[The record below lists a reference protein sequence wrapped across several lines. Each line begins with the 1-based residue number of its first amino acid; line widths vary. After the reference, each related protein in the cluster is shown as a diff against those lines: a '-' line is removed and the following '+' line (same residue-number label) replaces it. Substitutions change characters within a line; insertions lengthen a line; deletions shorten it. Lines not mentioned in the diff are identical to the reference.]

1 MKEIHDFTSRYDLD
15 YFMRRLLGILV
26 TNKYILDPETQQVVQ
41 NVLDA
46 ENAFYEQRLAG
57 KLVPEAL
64 EIAEE
69 TLFQNVGLSQ
79 YDVVTEILMENY
91 SDNFELDSEQA
102 MEYWTIRVLTEIP
115 DLFEEFD
122 ASVIGIDR
130 LELDTNYNA
139 VVGRVVNF
147 MSDNGVQ

>member
-15 YFMRRLLGILV
+15 YFMGRLLGFLV
-26 TNKYILDPETQQVVQ
+26 TNKFILDPETHQVVQ

-46 ENAFYEQRLAG
+46 ENTFYEQRLAG
-57 KLVPEAL
+57 KLVPEAM

-69 TLFQNVGLSQ
+69 MLFQNVGLSQ

-91 SDNFELDSEQA
+91 SDNFELDSEKA

>member
-15 YFMRRLLGILV
+15 YFMGRLLGFLV
-26 TNKYILDPETQQVVQ
+26 TNKYILDPETHQVVQ

-46 ENAFYEQRLAG
+46 ENTFYEQRLAG
-57 KLVPEAL
+57 KLVPEAM

-69 TLFQNVGLSQ
+69 MLFQNVGLSQ

-102 MEYWTIRVLTEIP
+102 MEYWTIRILTEIP

-139 VVGRVVNF
+139 VVGRIVNF

>member
-15 YFMRRLLGILV
+15 YFMGRLLGFLV
-26 TNKYILDPETQQVVQ
+26 TNKFILDPEPHQVIQ

-79 YDVVTEILMENY
+79 YDIVTEILMENY

-139 VVGRVVNF
+139 VVGRIVNF
-147 MSDNGVQ
+147 ISDNGVQ

>member
-1 MKEIHDFTSRYDLD
+1 MGF
-15 YFMRRLLGILV
+15 LV
-26 TNKYILDPETQQVVQ
+26 TNKFILDPETHQVVQ

-79 YDVVTEILMENY
+79 YDIVTEILMENY
-91 SDNFELDSEQA
+91 SDNFELDSSKPWNTGQ
-102 MEYWTIRVLTEIP
+102 
-115 DLFEEFD
+115 FGF
-122 ASVIGIDR
+122 
-130 LELDTNYNA
+130 
-139 VVGRVVNF
+139 
-147 MSDNGVQ
+147 

>member
-15 YFMRRLLGILV
+15 YFMGRLLGFLV
-26 TNKYILDPETQQVVQ
+26 TNKFILDPETHQVVQ

-46 ENAFYEQRLAG
+46 ENTFYEQRLAG
-57 KLVPEAL
+57 KLVPEAM

-102 MEYWTIRVLTEIP
+102 MEYWTIRILTEIP

-139 VVGRVVNF
+139 VVGRIVNF

>member
-15 YFMRRLLGILV
+15 YFMGRLLGFLV
-26 TNKYILDPETQQVVQ
+26 TNKFILDPETHQVVQ

-69 TLFQNVGLSQ
+69 TLFQNVGLS
-79 YDVVTEILMENY
+79 
-91 SDNFELDSEQA
+91 
-102 MEYWTIRVLTEIP
+102 
-115 DLFEEFD
+115 
-122 ASVIGIDR
+122 
-130 LELDTNYNA
+130 
-139 VVGRVVNF
+139 
-147 MSDNGVQ
+147 